1 MHKYIIRLTKYTEA
15 GAPTNDIS
23 YVAADT
29 PQGLADQV
37 KKYNKM
43 RYTNEDGSVGGKMFR
58 VEPMQGEYTAIT
70 DWDTFCTVN
79 KVLAD

>member
-29 PQGLADQV
+29 PQGLAEQV
-37 KKYNKM
+37 KKYGKM
-43 RYTNEDGSVGGKMFR
+43 RYTNEDGTPGFKMFK
-58 VEPMQGEYTAIT
+58 VEPMQGEYAVIS
-70 DWDTFCTVN
+70 DWETFCDVN